1 MQKVNFTTL
10 IYNIMWYYE
19 DKIFNPEKH
28 SHCNYAGF
36 VYIITD
42 LSNQKK
48 YVGKKL
54 FWKIHKLKPLK
65 GKVNKRHSKRDSDW
79 QDYFGSNEEVK
90 LLVEQS
96 GRERFKR
103 EIIRLCKTKGEM
115 TYFEMKE
122 QIDRKVLFDDKYYN
136 EFIGGKIHSKHLK
149 GIENA

>member
-19 DKIFNPEKH
+19 DKIFDPEKH

-136 EFIGGKIHSKHLK
+136 EFIGGKIHSKHVK

>member
-1 MQKVNFTTL
+1 
-10 IYNIMWYYE
+10 MWYYE
-19 DKIFNPEKH
+19 DKIFDPEKH
-28 SHCNYAGF
+28 SYQNCAGF
-36 VYIITD
+36 VYVITD

-48 YVGKKL
+48 YIGKKL
-54 FWKIHKLKPLK
+54 FWKIEKKRPLK
-65 GKVNKRHSKRDSDW
+65 GKVNKRHIKKDSDW

>member
-1 MQKVNFTTL
+1 
-10 IYNIMWYYE
+10 MWFIE
-19 DKIFNPEKH
+19 DKIFDPEEH
-28 SHCNYAGF
+28 SYQNYAGF
-36 VYIITD
+36 VYVITD

-48 YVGKKL
+48 YIGKKL
-54 FWKIHKLKPLK
+54 FWKIEKKRPLK
-65 GKVNKRHSKRDSDW
+65 GKVNKRHIKKDSDW
-79 QDYFGSNEEVK
+79 QDYFGSNEQVK

>member
-1 MQKVNFTTL
+1 
-10 IYNIMWYYE
+10 MWYYE
-19 DKIFNPEKH
+19 DKIFDPEKH
-28 SHCNYAGF
+28 SHHNYAGF

-96 GRERFKR
+96 GKERFKR

>member
-19 DKIFNPEKH
+19 DKIFDPEKH

>member
-1 MQKVNFTTL
+1 MKVKL
-10 IYNIMWYYE
+10 IYGTDTGNTEAVIDNHLLNQLENNDFEVETLQVDVISSEIWKNNERFILGIPTWY
-19 DKIFNPEKH
+19 D
-28 SHCNYAGF
+28 GQLQ
-36 VYIITD
+36 T
-42 LSNQKK
+42 
-48 YVGKKL
+48 
-54 FWKIHKLKPLK
+54 
-65 GKVNKRHSKRDSDW
+65 DW
-79 QDYFGSNEEVK
+79 QDYFGSNDEVK

>member
-1 MQKVNFTTL
+1 
-10 IYNIMWYYE
+10 MWYYE
-19 DKIFNPEKH
+19 DKIFDPKKYSYE
-28 SHCNYAGF
+28 NYAGF

-42 LSNQKK
+42 LSNNKK

-54 FWKIHKLKPLK
+54 FWKVHKLKPFK

-79 QDYFGSNEEVK
+79 QDYFGSNDEVK

>member
-1 MQKVNFTTL
+1 
-10 IYNIMWYYE
+10 MWYYE
-19 DKIFNPEKH
+19 DKIFDPEKH
-28 SHCNYAGF
+28 SHHNYAGF

-79 QDYFGSNEEVK
+79 QDYFGSNDEVK

>member
-1 MQKVNFTTL
+1 
-10 IYNIMWYYE
+10 MWFIE
-19 DKIFNPEKH
+19 DKIFDPEEH
-28 SHCNYAGF
+28 SYQNYAGF
-36 VYIITD
+36 VYVITD

-48 YVGKKL
+48 YIGKKL
-54 FWKIHKLKPLK
+54 FWKIEKKRPLK
-65 GKVNKRHSKRDSDW
+65 GKVNKRHIKKDSDW

>member
-1 MQKVNFTTL
+1 
-10 IYNIMWYYE
+10 MWYYE
-19 DKIFNPEKH
+19 DKIFDPKKYSYE
-28 SHCNYAGF
+28 NYAGF

-42 LSNQKK
+42 LSNNKK

-54 FWKIHKLKPLK
+54 FWKVHKLKPLK

-79 QDYFGSNEEVK
+79 QDYFGSNDEVK

-122 QIDRKVLFDDKYYN
+122 QIDRKVLFDDKY
-136 EFIGGKIHSKHLK
+136 
-149 GIENA
+149 

>member
-1 MQKVNFTTL
+1 
-10 IYNIMWYYE
+10 MWYYE
-19 DKIFNPEKH
+19 DKIFDPEEH
-28 SHCNYAGF
+28 SYDNYAGF

-42 LSNQKK
+42 LSNHKK

-79 QDYFGSNEEVK
+79 QDYFGSNDEVK